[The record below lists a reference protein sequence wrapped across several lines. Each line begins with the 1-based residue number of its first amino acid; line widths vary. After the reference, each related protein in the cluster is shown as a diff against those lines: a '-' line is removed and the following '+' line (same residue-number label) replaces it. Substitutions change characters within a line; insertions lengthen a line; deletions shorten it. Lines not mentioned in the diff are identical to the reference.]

1 MTFIELIG
9 NYMPSLRNKYVELES
24 IQNVFSLSRFEIIA
38 KLVRTLKNSANK
50 WLNFVNLI

>member
-9 NYMPSLRNKYVELES
+9 NYMQSLRNKYVELES